1 MRTSVVIVEDQ
12 PRLREAL
19 VALLGGMPG
28 FAVAGAFGAMEP
40 ALAALAG
47 SPADV
52 ALIDL
57 GLPGMSGIEGVR
69 RLRQIA
75 PATQVLV
82 LTVHDDDVHVFE
94 AICAGA
100 CGYLLKDTPP
110 ARIVAAIEELRAGG
124 APMSPAVAR
133 RVVSTF
139 HRVAPREAATILSP
153 RERDVLAALAAGS
166 SYKEVAASLGLAIDT
181 VRFHVRHI
189 YEKLHVH
196 SKSAAVMRAFQ
207 RGLLS

>member
-12 PRLREAL
+12 TRLREAL
-19 VALLGGMPG
+19 AALLGGTPG
-28 FAVAGAFGAMEP
+28 FAVAGAFGTMEP
-40 ALAALAG
+40 ALAALARA
-47 SPADV
+47 PAHV

-75 PATQVLV
+75 PTTKVLV
-82 LTVHDDDVHVFE
+82 LTVHDDDAHVFE

-110 ARIVAAIEELRAGG
+110 ARLVAAIEELCTGG
-124 APMSPAVAR
+124 APMSPSVAR
-133 RVVSTF
+133 RVVSAF
-139 HRVAPREAATILSP
+139 HRVVPREQAAVLSP
-153 RERDVLAALAAGS
+153 RERDVLAELAAGR
-166 SYKEVAASLGLAIDT
+166 SYKEAAASLGLAIDT
-181 VRFHVRHI
+181 VRFHVRRI

-196 SKSAAVMRAFQ
+196 TKSAAVMQACQ